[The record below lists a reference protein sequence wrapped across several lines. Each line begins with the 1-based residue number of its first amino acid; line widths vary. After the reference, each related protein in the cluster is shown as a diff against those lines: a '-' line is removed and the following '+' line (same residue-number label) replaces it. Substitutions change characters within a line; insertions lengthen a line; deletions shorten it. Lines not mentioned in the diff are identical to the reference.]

1 VGSAVTAVY
10 NAPGL
15 NLEGARIVWEAR
27 DQEPHFGTD
36 NTFTFFPTSYGTQWV
51 EVEIQWPDGRRAF
64 AAQTFMATN
73 DLPTVSLQ
81 MVRDTAKE
89 SDGSEA
95 VLRFTR
101 SGPPTNDLTI
111 YLDYGG
117 TATLFDDYRTDDE
130 TVPDS
135 VIIPAGQN
143 SVTLSF
149 YAVDD
154 SEPEFPETVIVSLLE
169 DSGYNIGWPASG
181 TFTILDNDLGLTDG
195 HIGKDGTFKL
205 TWTTEAGRYYM
216 VYSTPTLGN
225 SNWQP
230 LSGWLQASGGSIS
243 WSDNSPSRVGQ
254 RFYAIAVAP

>member
-1 VGSAVTAVY
+1 
-10 NAPGL
+10 
-15 NLEGARIVWEAR
+15 
-27 DQEPHFGTD
+27 
-36 NTFTFFPTSYGTQWV
+36 
-51 EVEIQWPDGRRAF
+51 
-64 AAQTFMATN
+64 MATN

-225 SNWQP
+225 PNWQP
-230 LSGWLQASGGSIS
+230 LSGWLQASGGSIT